1 MQLDV
6 DGLELR
12 TRNVRVLG
20 HPDVHGDVT
29 TVRKRRRLFDGSAA
43 EGHERKATVRRPRNA
58 ASVQAERERLV
69 HFRARTVLLVVGI
82 LVSVGITLKVLWISR
97 HVLAWVFIA
106 LFLALALNP
115 AVDWLERR
123 FGGRR
128 GLATGIV
135 MLLAIAAIAGIGAL
149 FIPTLVDQVSGFASK
164 VPDYLHDL
172 TKGRG
177 RLGFLQ
183 TKYHLVDKAR
193 DALNDGGA
201 KKLFGLTGTAVAIS
215 KSVISAILG
224 AVTIVF
230 MTYFMLLEGPT
241 WLERV
246 FGLMRTESQT
256 RWRRVGHQIYR
267 TVGGYVTGNLFI
279 SLIAGVSTAI
289 VLLIMG
295 VPYWVALGLIVA
307 ILDLIPLAGA
317 TIAGIIIA
325 IVAFLHSIP
334 AGIVVVA
341 FFVVYQQVEN
351 HLLQPVVYG
360 RTVQLS
366 PLAVL
371 ISVLIGAELAGVL
384 GALAAIPVAGT
395 LQVILVDLLRN
406 RRAATS
412 G

>member
-1 MQLDV
+1 MR
-6 DGLELR
+6 GERYRPAAPRCLR
-12 TRNVRVLG
+12 
-20 HPDVHGDVT
+20 PVT
-29 TVRKRRRLFDGSAA
+29 T
-43 EGHERKATVRRPRNA
+43 
-58 ASVQAERERLV
+58 ERERLV
-69 HFRARTVLLVVGI
+69 HFRVRTILLVIGT
-82 LVSVGITLKVLWISR
+82 LVAAGVTLRVVWMSR
-97 HVLAWVFIA
+97 HILSWVFIA

-115 AVDWLERR
+115 AVDWLERKYR
-123 FGGRR
+123 GRR
-128 GLATGIV
+128 GLATGTV
-135 MLLAIAAIAGIGAL
+135 VLAAVLAIAAIGAL
-149 FIPTLVDQVSGFASK
+149 FIPTLVDQVSGFAGK

-193 DALNDGGA
+193 DALHNGGA
-201 KKLFGLTGTAVAIS
+201 KKLFGLTGTAVAIT
-215 KSVISAILG
+215 KSVISAVV
-224 AVTIVF
+224 ATVTIAF
-230 MTYFMLLEGPT
+230 MTFFMLLEGPV
-241 WLERV
+241 WIERG
-246 FGLMRTESQT
+246 FGLIRPESQP
-256 RWRRVGHQIYR
+256 RWRSVARDIYG
-267 TVGGYVTGNLFI
+267 TVGGYVTGNLLI
-279 SLIAGVSTAI
+279 SLVAGVSTSI

-317 TIAGIIIA
+317 TIAGIIIS

-334 AGIVVVA
+334 AGIVVIV
-341 FFVVYQQVEN
+341 FFVVYQQIEN

-395 LQVILVDLLRN
+395 LQVILVDFLRH
-406 RRAATS
+406 RRAATAA
-412 G
+412 